1 MRSWKDGVL
10 PHPPQDRPPDLGPEC
25 SGRHLSITLEQC
37 EVCYSGWSANPA
49 TNPLSF
55 PWPCRDAL
63 VSPLY
68 ASSFL
73 ASSKYSVLYSPN
85 LARLHGS
92 SGWSPSPSDQQ
103 PWLQINLNYKYR
115 ITGISTQGTF
125 NSNDW
130 VTKYMLLYGDR
141 PDSWKPYVQRAGN
154 MVGIG
159 LCHLG
164 NWNNYQVK
172 RHYFHYAITA
182 KHVRFLPMEWNPD
195 GKIGVRLE
203 LYGCYYGGLSSFW
216 KTAMVRCLSE
226 PLMSLAAL
234 HSAGSYVMAFD
245 GDDVMSYR
253 FRKRTMRT
261 LQDVIALNFKTL
273 EKEGLLLHSEGSQG
287 DFLTLELHDSKL
299 VLHISL
305 GSSNT
310 QDITGNTT
318 VSLGNLLDDQHWHY
332 VTIQR
337 YGRHVNFTLDGQTS
351 RFICN
356 GNFDNLDLDNE
367 IYVGGVINPV
377 KPYLPHKHNFRGCME
392 NVFYNGVNI
401 IDLAKSKDTQIRFP
415 PRKICFEALDSYE
428 ALHRCTQQP
437 KPCLSHL
444 PPPIVFHLWLSVAP
458 APTVTHHRPLVF
470 LCVSIKKPV
479 RYGCQDVV
487 LRPMTFNGANNYL
500 QVPGP
505 MRKIRMSVKFKFRS
519 WDTIGLLMFTSF
531 ADKTGSLEMVL
542 SDGQVNITMTM
553 AGKKPLKFAAGYRL
567 NNGFWHSVD
576 LVARDGSVTV
586 IIDEEEGSPFRVN
599 SEFTLRTGDKYF
611 FGGCPKVNNDTDCLS
626 SIMAFHGCMQQIFID
641 GEPIDV
647 DIMQRRRWGVSFQI
661 LHGTCAF
668 TDRCTPNLCEHHGR
682 CTQSWDD
689 FICNCDNTGYKG
701 EVCHKSVF
709 KESCEAYRLSGKI
722 SSGNYSI
729 DPDGSGP
736 LKPFF
741 VYCNMKV
748 DKGLTV
754 VHHNRIYTTK
764 VSGSTM
770 EQPFVG
776 DVLYNNASWDEVSML
791 ANNSLFCEQYIE
803 YNCYKSRL
811 LNTQSGSPYAFWIG
825 RNDQRHFYW
834 GGSYPGIRKCD
845 CGIKKDCTDNR
856 FFCNCDADYRQW
868 YSDKGLLKYT
878 DHMPVTRV
886 VIGDTNRTGSEATF
900 YLGPLRCYGDREY
913 ILQLGPAP
921 NIHRPGT
928 SADISF
934 YFKTTADFG
943 VFLENSGYRH
953 YNFIRLEMNTTTD
966 LAFVF
971 NVGDGIDNV
980 TFRSP
985 FPLNNDEWHYVKAEI
1000 NAKLARIKV
1009 DNMTWVVRRFPPHT
1023 YVSMEFNKPLLVG
1036 AAENKVQGFLGCLR
1050 GLRMNGVTLD
1060 LEGKANDKEGIKQN
1074 CTGFCW
1080 NPKVPCRN
1088 AGRCIERYSA
1098 YECDCNNTAY
1108 EGMFCHRDIG
1118 AYFEQGTWVR
1128 YTIRSAAITAA
1139 AEFASYVDAF
1149 NFSLGYNQTSE
1160 EMSLSFR
1167 TSQTPAVLMYISSFT
1182 PDYIALI
1189 LRKDGSLELRYKLG
1203 LLSPSFVAS
1212 QRNLSDGQPHI
1223 VNITRTD
1230 RDIRIEV
1237 DYTAP
1242 LWMKIPL
1249 ISSTKFDSPKSMFL
1263 GRVMETGRL
1272 DPEIQK
1278 YNSPGFTGCMSGVR
1292 FNNIAPLKFH
1302 FRPNGTLFNLS
1313 ISGNLYESNCGA
1325 MPWLPPLIPLEADP
1339 WYINRGET
1347 LSAML
1352 VIMELRSVKCLT
1364 MSCPDSPTMAVM
1376 RGLEGYSGPPGF
1388 WINLIN
1394 CGESQRSIQILPYLH
1409 DDLPSGPVLALIIL
1423 LVLLLLVGVPLFLY
1437 FHFYRYKGT
1446 YTTNEPKTVESPSK
1460 AKPLTEA
1467 PRKGDNLPQIE
1478 EEEARGE

>member
-1 MRSWKDGVL
+1 MHRTSLSLVL
-10 PHPPQDRPPDLGPEC
+10 LCALVLHTCLAR
-25 SGRHLSITLEQC
+25 
-37 EVCYSGWSANPA
+37 
-49 TNPLSF
+49 
-55 PWPCRDAL
+55 PCRDAL

-92 SGWSPSPSDQQ
+92 SGWSPSPSDQH

-154 MVGIG
+154 MTFA
-159 LCHLG
+159 G

-203 LYGCYYGGLSSFW
+203 LYGCYYG
-216 KTAMVRCLSE
+216 
-226 PLMSLAAL
+226 
-234 HSAGSYVMAFD
+234 SYVMAFD

-261 LQDVIALNFKTL
+261 LQDVISLNFKTL

-332 VTIQR
+332 ATIHR
-337 YGRHVNFTLDGQTS
+337 YGRHVNFTLDGQTN

-415 PRKICFEALDSYE
+415 PRK
-428 ALHRCTQQP
+428 
-437 KPCLSHL
+437 
-444 PPPIVFHLWLSVAP
+444 
-458 APTVTHHRPLVF
+458 
-470 LCVSIKKPV
+470 KPV
-479 RYGCQDVV
+479 RYACQDVV

-542 SDGQVNITMTM
+542 SDGQVNITMTI

-668 TDRCTPNLCEHHGR
+668 TDRCTPNLCEHEGR
-682 CTQSWDD
+682 CIQSWDD

-845 CGIKKDCTDNR
+845 CGIRKDCTDNR

-868 YSDKGLLKYT
+868 YSDKGILKYT

-900 YLGPLRCYGDREY
+900 YLGPLRCYGDRNTWNTVTFQKVTHM
-913 ILQLGPAP
+913 LFPTF
-921 NIHRPGT
+921 RPGT

-966 LAFVF
+966 MAFVF

-980 TFRSP
+980 TFRSS

-1023 YVSMEFNKPLLVG
+1023 YISMEFNKPLLVG

-1108 EGMFCHRDIG
+1108 DGMFCHRDIG

-1139 AEFASYVDAF
+1139 AEFASYVDAY

-1167 TSQTPAVLMYISSFT
+1167 TTQSPAVLMYISSFT

-1339 WYINRGET
+1339 WYIKR
-1347 LSAML
+1347 
-1352 VIMELRSVKCLT
+1352 V
-1364 MSCPDSPTMAVM
+1364 
-1376 RGLEGYSGPPGF
+1376 
-1388 WINLIN
+1388 
-1394 CGESQRSIQILPYLH
+1394 LPYLH

-1423 LVLLLLVGVPLFLY
+1423 LVLLLLVGLPLFLY

-1446 YTTNEPKTVESPSK
+1446 YTTNEPKTVESPSS